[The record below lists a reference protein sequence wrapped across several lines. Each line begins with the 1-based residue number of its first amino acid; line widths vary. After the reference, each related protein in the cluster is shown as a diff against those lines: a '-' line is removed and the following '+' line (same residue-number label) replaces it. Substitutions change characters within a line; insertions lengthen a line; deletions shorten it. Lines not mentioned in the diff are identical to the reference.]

1 MRIYHTL
8 RMQRKYPLLLIVALL
23 VAWGSLPLAAQN
35 ATISPSLGNLISA
48 FTHNPH
54 EVGFEGGYGSLWQH
68 KQLPITYS
76 CSEEPVL
83 SKDVLYKGWQGEID
97 TCYRRNTKLLLN
109 INA

>member
-23 VAWGSLPLAAQN
+23 VAWGSLPIAAQN

-68 KQLPITYS
+68 KQLPIHVRKNPCYQKMACWVTTLVTS
-76 CSEEPVL
+76 CII
-83 SKDVLYKGWQGEID
+83 QRMA
-97 TCYRRNTKLLLN
+97 RRD
-109 INA
+109 